1 MLETAEATFDDGA
14 AAVGVA
20 VVADR
25 AAAAGTAAKATGF
38 LVIGFGDHAAD
49 PAGAQVDA
57 DRARGVGLVGQNTAG
72 PGARSLERSPD
83 AQAGELVAAPRSIAG
98 LARGEQDDQ
107 RAAAA
112 VDRGV
117 IFVLSPP
124 RDLPRV

>member
-72 PGARSLERSPD
+72 PGAVARAVARR
-83 AQAGELVAAPRSIAG
+83 AGRRISGSTSEHRRPG
-98 LARGEQDDQ
+98 PG
-107 RAAAA
+107 
-112 VDRGV
+112 
-117 IFVLSPP
+117 
-124 RDLPRV
+124 